1 MNENSDSTRVSQSNP
16 QPISGVPMG
25 DQFTSKPSRNSS
37 CLLACVLLLVA
48 FLCVLILGVGGFF
61 GYKYWQG
68 QLQKGTETA
77 ASATQA
83 VLSTTTAQEA
93 TSLANQRKQTST
105 SQAATQDALLN
116 SMLATGQAATLQAQ
130 STATAQEQIR
140 QFTATAYAY
149 QTQQAATS
157 IAQTMMP
164 TAVTWE
170 PPASCDDVLSSLQGN
185 SDINLLVPD
194 LSSDRWPVQLCED
207 FNSPGDWY
215 VADSDSEYGI
225 IKEQVIDGVYRWQ
238 INATKGVINYELPP
252 IDQKSFRD
260 FFLAASL
267 RMVNGSEEN
276 DYSLIFRTNDQNS
289 RLLSYVFKVNPSY
302 QNFSIQIRTE
312 TDTSVLQD
320 WTSSEYIHMG
330 DSWNQLMV
338 LATGSNFAFFI
349 NGNTVATITENTYSE
364 GNVGIAANVYNAG
377 DSGLFEYDNI
387 LLKAPI
393 TR

>member
-1 MNENSDSTRVSQSNP
+1 MNENSDATRVSQSSP
-16 QPISGVPMG
+16 QPASGMPVG

-77 ASATQA
+77 AGATQA
-83 VLSTTTAQEA
+83 VQSTTTAKEA
-93 TSLANQRKQTST
+93 TSLANQRKQTSIA
-105 SQAATQDALLN
+105 QGATQEAQA
-116 SMLATGQAATLQAQ
+116 MEATLQAATLQAQ

-140 QFTATAYAY
+140 QFTVTAHAE

-170 PPASCDDVLSSLQGN
+170 PPASCEDVLSSLQGN

-194 LSSDRWPVQLCED
+194 LAGDRWPVQLCED

-289 RLLSYVFKVNPSY
+289 RLLSYVFKVNPTY
-302 QNFSIQIRTE
+302 QNFSIQVRTE

-320 WTSSEYIHMG
+320 WTTSEYIHTG

-377 DSGLFEYDNI
+377 DNGLFEFDNI
-387 LLKAPI
+387 LLKAQI
-393 TR
+393 SR